1 MHYLSGKRARGI
13 RWVSPFWIVGCL
25 LLPPPAAQMG
35 GRGNFGKPR
44 HGQSDERD
52 GDVAIAANTAGK
64 FG

>member
-1 MHYLSGKRARGI
+1 M
-13 RWVSPFWIVGCL
+13 SPFWVLVRL

-35 GRGNFGKPR
+35 GRRNFGNPR

-52 GDVAIAANTAGK
+52 SDVAIAADTAGK